1 MWYCVPIEF
10 SLIVFIEFAEFGDK
24 NVCHYSK
31 RAQTCHTA
39 TSCVR
44 DHSATTVP
52 VRHMWEAGSLNWR
65 PIHAS
70 VIRWIQWI
78 PVPFRENSNKCLF
91 MGRKKWKNETSLK
104 HFSQETLSIRT
115 KRNWFSNTKLKHWL
129 FLALYNV
136 CNSNSFKFLLYILS
150 SAAPYFYQ
158 YLGYKTRVWSQAVT
172 PRMVVCQ
179 SPKRLT
185 TYSC

>member
-52 VRHMWEAGSLNWR
+52 VRHMWEAGSLNYAQFMLQWFAEFSEFLFHLGKT
-65 PIHAS
+65 PISAS
-70 VIRWIQWI
+70 SWAEKSERMKPAWNT
-78 PVPFRENSNKCLF
+78 FHK
-91 MGRKKWKNETSLK
+91 K
-104 HFSQETLSIRT
+104 HFQFVQNGTDSQIQNWNVDFFLPCTMYATVTVLS
-115 KRNWFSNTKLKHWL
+115 F
-129 FLALYNV
+129 Y
-136 CNSNSFKFLLYILS
+136 YI
-150 SAAPYFYQ
+150 Y
-158 YLGYKTRVWSQAVT
+158 
-172 PRMVVCQ
+172 
-179 SPKRLT
+179 
-185 TYSC
+185 